1 MPVKIRLARFG
12 AKKKP
17 FYRIVATDSRFPRDG
32 RFLEIL
38 GTYDPRNKASGL
50 NLNLEAIQGWLTKGA
65 EVTETVRKLIRHSN
79 RSAPAGEQN
88 AGAPGRSPSA

>member
-1 MPVKIRLARFG
+1 MPVKIRLARYG

-38 GTYDPRNKASGL
+38 GTYDPRNKTSGL

-65 EVTETVRKLIRHSN
+65 ETTETVRKLIMNSS
-79 RSAPAGEQN
+79 RSAPAGEEN
-88 AGAPGRSPSA
+88 ASASGRSPSA